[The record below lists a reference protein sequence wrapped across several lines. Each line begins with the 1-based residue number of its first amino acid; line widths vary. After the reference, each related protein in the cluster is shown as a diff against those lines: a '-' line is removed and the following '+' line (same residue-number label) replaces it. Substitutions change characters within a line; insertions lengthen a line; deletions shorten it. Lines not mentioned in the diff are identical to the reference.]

1 MTQESKTDET
11 RQARYERGEEKLL
24 EIAGQEGKEALVP
37 LGDLGRYAI
46 EFAYG
51 DVYSREGLSLRDRM
65 LVTVAVLIVLGGR
78 EEELRLHLDSAM
90 NVGLSPEEIEEII
103 IQTVPYA
110 GFPTAINA
118 LQALRERTSG

>member
-24 EIAGQEGKEALVP
+24 EIAGQEGKEALAP

-78 EEELRLHLDSAM
+78 EEELRLHLDSAL

>member
-1 MTQESKTDET
+1 
-11 RQARYERGEEKLL
+11 
-24 EIAGQEGKEALVP
+24 

-51 DVYSREGLSLRDRM
+51 DVYSREGLSLHDRM

-118 LQALRERTSG
+118 LQALRQRTSG